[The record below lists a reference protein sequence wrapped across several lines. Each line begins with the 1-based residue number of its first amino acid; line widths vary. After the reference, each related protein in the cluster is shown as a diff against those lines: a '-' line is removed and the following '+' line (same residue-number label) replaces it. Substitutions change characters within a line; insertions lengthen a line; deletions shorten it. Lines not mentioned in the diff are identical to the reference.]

1 MAWFLFDYF
10 STIGNHQLC
19 QDFSFWSDIT
29 KSFNGSCINVDEGQN
44 YPVVRK
50 CISHDIQT
58 TKELISKYCD
68 TSWNYQ
74 IRRIETCPNSTTK
87 SDCNQTDD
95 FYCSKSMSCIK
106 EKEKCDGIVH
116 CYYGEDE
123 DLKACAHIYPESATI
138 KCLENN
144 RGKTSTVVVLSI

>member
-1 MAWFLFDYF
+1 M
-10 STIGNHQLC
+10 
-19 QDFSFWSDIT
+19 
-29 KSFNGSCINVDEGQN
+29 
-44 YPVVRK
+44 VRK

-58 TKELISKYCD
+58 TKELISKNCD

-95 FYCSKSMSCIK
+95 FYWSKSMSCIK

-144 RGKTSTVVVLSI
+144 RGNTLTVM